1 MASIFDKMN
10 ARLPALLRPGS
21 RLRTKA
27 ASIKPLIALKKFA
40 LKTVMAAKKLRL
52 LVPRRASNFAK
63 DLHTPH
69 TSLRSKL
76 GADVDTALH
85 SRSIKQAD
93 PKDILEQFR
102 LKGEKY
108 GTEAAKQEATD
119 LLAAFEKLKPALEKF
134 VEGADVRADRQREA
148 IAKLENKFTDGL
160 AKLKDIAWA
169 DMDAFLDSKSSG
181 EVIEYQS
188 LHQLIYGTSH
198 VKTGTGERLPG
209 LKHFVQSVK
218 ADPSQRKPVELPNG
232 ESGMESEFDAAL
244 RLMKE
249 EWIPHG
255 DSVNEQLGRWED
267 EKHTSSARDH
277 QHYFAFLRSLERLGM
292 MTMDPDKSTALDAK
306 QKFLGQ
312 YGELF
317 GIGDSIFAAS
327 GGRRRLRHRS
337 ATASQEVQKNV
348 QNEVDSGLSSEDE
361 YLTTQTQSGSE
372 TDYESAKEIDEK
384 GSGLRRRKLR
394 TKGDRD
400 KSYNS
405 GKQLPKDK

>member
-1 MASIFDKMN
+1 M
-10 ARLPALLRPGS
+10 RPGS

-93 PKDILEQFR
+93 SNEIIDQFR

-108 GTEAAKQEATD
+108 GTEAAKQEAAD
-119 LLAAFEKLKPALEKF
+119 LLAAFAKLTPALKEF
-134 VEGADVRADRQREA
+134 VEGADKRANEQRKA
-148 IAKLENKFTDGL
+148 MAKLENEFTDGL
-160 AKLKDIAWA
+160 ARLKDIAWA

-188 LHQLIYGTSH
+188 LHQLVYGTSH
-198 VKTGTGERLPG
+198 VKTETGERLPG
-209 LKHFVQSVK
+209 LKHFVQLVK
-218 ADPSQRKPVELPNG
+218 ADPLQRKSVELPNG
-232 ESGMESEFDAAL
+232 ESSIESEFDAAL

-249 EWIPHG
+249 EWTSYE
-255 DSVNEQLGRWED
+255 DSVNEQLDSWED
-267 EKHTSSARDH
+267 AKHTSSARDH
-277 QHYFAFLRSLERLGM
+277 QHYSAFLRSLERLGM
-292 MTMDPDKSTALDAK
+292 MTTNPDKSTALDAK

-327 GGRRRLRHRS
+327 GGRRRLRHRN

-348 QNEVDSGLSSEDE
+348 QKNVQNEVDSGISSEDE
-361 YLTTQTQSGSE
+361 YDQYLTTQSGSE
-372 TDYESAKEIDEK
+372 TDDDSEDTDT
-384 GSGLRRRKLR
+384 GSGTSLRRRKFK
-394 TKGDRD
+394 TKSDRN
-400 KSYNS
+400 KSFNS
-405 GKQLPKDK
+405 GKQLPKDE